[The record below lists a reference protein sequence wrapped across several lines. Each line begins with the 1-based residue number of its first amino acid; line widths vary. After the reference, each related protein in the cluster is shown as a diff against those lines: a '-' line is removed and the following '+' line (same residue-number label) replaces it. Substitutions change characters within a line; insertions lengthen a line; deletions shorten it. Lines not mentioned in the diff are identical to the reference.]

1 LSKIS
6 KNRQKFLF
14 AYARVGSLADST
26 GELKSESE
34 AISGMLNDFP
44 SVFTREDDTGGV
56 HSGW

>member
-1 LSKIS
+1 
-6 KNRQKFLF
+6 
-14 AYARVGSLADST
+14 VDST